1 MLTADKALE
10 LVRSN
15 VFDTIGCTEP
25 VAIAYAATAAY
36 QHLGGTIEKVEV
48 SISVNVFKNAMA
60 VGIPGSDKKGI
71 QFAVALGLVA
81 GDWNKQLR
89 LFEGVK
95 PEHLEE
101 AGKLASADFIPVSLA
116 DVPEKIYIYT
126 KVKTEKGIAEAEIVG
141 AHDNLTSIIV
151 NGTQVFSQGHVKVQR
166 REAAEG
172 SGNDDIQ
179 QINESL
185 GSSVEADPAELEGLS
200 MEELVKAIQ
209 AIPVENL
216 AFLTGAV
223 DINVAAAEIGIKN
236 APGMGLGAGIER
248 LKQRG
253 AVGNSLA
260 TRVEQYVAA
269 AADSR
274 MSGMMVPIKG
284 CGGSGNHGIAF
295 FLGTGLA
302 FREYEQEMQTSLE
315 QTLAMGLLLVRYI
328 KVYTGL
334 LTPTCGV
341 TVSAAPAIAASL
353 VFAMGGSPAQM
364 TASVKLVLG
373 NIAGILCDGAKHG
386 CALKAATSARFGV
399 QAAFLALDGVTIP
412 DSDGIVGADLPD
424 SLNFLRK
431 LQNKGL
437 TDADKTMLEILMEK
451 SERIAESQ

>member
-1 MLTADKALE
+1 MLTGKNALE
-10 LVRSN
+10 FVRNN

-25 VAIAYAATAAY
+25 VAIAYAATTAY
-36 QHLGGTIEKVEV
+36 QHLGGKVELVEV

-81 GDWNKQLR
+81 GDWSKQLR

-126 KVKTEKGIAEAEIVG
+126 KVNTEKGNAEAEIVG
-141 AHDNLTSIIV
+141 AHDNLISIKV
-151 NGTQVFSQGHVKVQR
+151 NGFQVFPQGD
-166 REAAEG
+166 
-172 SGNDDIQ
+172 NQ
-179 QINESL
+179 QQNENT
-185 GSSVEADPAELEGLS
+185 GSSVAADPSELEGLS
-200 MEELVKAIQ
+200 MDELVKAVQ
-209 AIPVENL
+209 AIPEKKL

-223 DINVAAAEIGIKN
+223 DINVAAAEIGLKN
-236 APGMGLGAGIER
+236 APGMGLGAGIDR
-248 LKQRG
+248 LKQRDI
-253 AVGNSLA
+253 VGNSLA
-260 TRVEQYVAA
+260 TKVEQYVAA

-302 FREYEQEMQTSLE
+302 FREYEKEMQTSLE

-364 TASVKLVLG
+364 TAAVKLVLG

-399 QAAFLALDGVTIP
+399 QSAFLALDGVTIP
-412 DSDGIVGADLPD
+412 DSDGIVGTDLPD
-424 SLNFLRK
+424 SMNYLRR

-437 TDADKTMLEILMEK
+437 VDADKTMLEILMEK
-451 SERIAESQ
+451 SESIAGS

>member
-1 MLTADKALE
+1 MLSTEKALE
-10 LVRSN
+10 FVRNN

-36 QHLGGTIEKVEV
+36 QHLGGTIESVEV

-81 GDWNKQLR
+81 GDWSKQLR

-126 KVKTEKGIAEAEIVG
+126 KVNTEKGNAEAEIVG
-141 AHDNLTSIIV
+141 AHDNLISIKV
-151 NGTQVFSQGHVKVQR
+151 NGFQVFPQGD
-166 REAAEG
+166 
-172 SGNDDIQ
+172 NQ
-179 QINESL
+179 QQNENT
-185 GSSVEADPAELEGLS
+185 GSSVAADPSELEGLS
-200 MEELVKAIQ
+200 MDELVKAVQ
-209 AIPVENL
+209 AIPEKKL

-223 DINVAAAEIGIKN
+223 DINVAAAEIGLKN
-236 APGMGLGAGIER
+236 APGMGLGAGIDR
-248 LKQRG
+248 LKQRDI
-253 AVGNSLA
+253 VGNSLA
-260 TRVEQYVAA
+260 TKVEQYVAA

-302 FREYEQEMQTSLE
+302 FREYEKEMQTSLG

-364 TASVKLVLG
+364 TAAVKLVLG

-399 QAAFLALDGVTIP
+399 QSAVLALDGVTIP
-412 DSDGIVGADLPD
+412 DSDGIVGTDLPD
-424 SLNFLRK
+424 SMNYLRR

-437 TDADKTMLEILMEK
+437 VDADKTMLEILMEK
-451 SERIAESQ
+451 SESIAESQ

>member
-1 MLTADKALE
+1 MLTAEKALE
-10 LVRSN
+10 FVRNN

-36 QHLGGTIEKVEV
+36 QHLGGTIESVEV

-101 AGKLASADFIPVSLA
+101 AGKLASAELIPVSLA

-126 KVKTEKGIAEAEIVG
+126 KVKTEKGVAEAEIVG
-141 AHDNLTSIIV
+141 AHDNLTSIKV
-151 NGTQVFSQGHVKVQR
+151 NGSQVFPQGDTNAPSP
-166 REAAEG
+166 ETT
-172 SGNDDIQ
+172 DDGQ
-179 QINESL
+179 QKNNST
-185 GSSVEADPAELEGLS
+185 GSSGPADPAELEGLS
-200 MEELVKAIQ
+200 MEELVKAVQ
-209 AIPVENL
+209 AIPVERL
-216 AFLTGAV
+216 TFLSGAV
-223 DINVAAAEIGIKN
+223 DINVAAAEIGLKN

-284 CGGSGNHGIAF
+284 CGGSGNHGIAY

-302 FREYEQEMQTSLE
+302 FREYEQEMQSSLE
-315 QTLAMGLLLVRYI
+315 QTLAMGLLLIRYI

-353 VFAMGGSPAQM
+353 VFAMGGTPEQM
-364 TASVKLVLG
+364 TAAVKLVLG

-399 QAAFLALDGVTIP
+399 QAALLALDGVTIP
-412 DSDGIVGADLPD
+412 DSDGIVGRDLSD
-424 SLNFLRK
+424 SMNFLRQ

-451 SERIAESQ
+451 SERIAGS

>member
-1 MLTADKALE
+1 MLTPEKALE
-10 LVRSN
+10 FVRNN

-36 QHLGGTIEKVEV
+36 QHLGGTIDSVEV

-95 PEHLEE
+95 MEHLEQ
-101 AGKLASADFIPVSLA
+101 AGKLASADFILVSLA

-141 AHDNLTSIIV
+141 AHDNLTSIKV
-151 NGTQVFSQGHVKVQR
+151 NGSQVFPQGGVKAQSPGQPRVPN
-166 REAAEG
+166 G
-172 SGNDDIQ
+172 DTQ
-179 QINESL
+179 QNEST
-185 GSSVEADPAELEGLS
+185 GSPVEADSAELEGLS
-200 MEELVKAIQ
+200 MDELVKAVQ
-209 AIPVENL
+209 AIPVEKL

-223 DINVAAAEIGIKN
+223 DINVAAAEIGLKN

-253 AVGNSLA
+253 VVGNSLA
-260 TRVEQYVAA
+260 TKVEQYVAA

-315 QTLAMGLLLVRYI
+315 QTLAMGLLLIRFI

-353 VFAMGGSPAQM
+353 VFAMGGTPEQM
-364 TASVKLVLG
+364 TAAVKLVLG

-399 QAAFLALDGVTIP
+399 QAALLALDGVTIP
-412 DSDGIVGADLPD
+412 DSDGIVGVDLPD
-424 SLNFLRK
+424 SMNFLRN
-431 LQNKGL
+431 LQNRGL
-437 TDADKTMLEILMEK
+437 ADADKTMLEILMEK